1 MGGNFRNAVARP
13 GGFARD
19 KIIMFDGHPFPEGLH
34 MEEEGLRSAL
44 AVGGE
49 GPLVGKELLSPEG
62 NPRQSVSLLHSPY
75 VQEIRLDIVQSLAYS
90 PDGQEMGRQDIPAH
104 AAQGKDV
111 DGLVAHPDGF
121 RGRNGF
127 AEGDPVDVKIFL
139 RFQSMKKG
147 KNPGNRTPVFVT
159 ERRQQPA
166 QREVRC
172 YG

>member
-1 MGGNFRNAVARP
+1 
-13 GGFARD
+13 
-19 KIIMFDGHPFPEGLH
+19 

-49 GPLVGKELLSPEG
+49 GSLVGKELLSPEG
-62 NPRQSVSLLHSPY
+62 NPRQSVSLLHAPY
-75 VQEIRLDIVQSLAYS
+75 VQEVRLDIVQGFAYS

-104 AAQGKDV
+104 AAQGKNV

-147 KNPGNRTPVFVT
+147 KIQGIV
-159 ERRQQPA
+159 RRSLLRKDVSSRPRGRSA
-166 QREVRC
+166 AMANTGRRRLIGMDWKEEARLA
-172 YG
+172 GG

>member
-1 MGGNFRNAVARP
+1 
-13 GGFARD
+13 
-19 KIIMFDGHPFPEGLH
+19 

-49 GPLVGKELLSPEG
+49 GSLVGKELLSPEG
-62 NPRQSVSLLHSPY
+62 NPRQSVSLLHAPY
-75 VQEIRLDIVQSLAYS
+75 VQEVRLDIVQGLAYS

-104 AAQGKDV
+104 AAQGKNV

-139 RFQSMKKG
+139 RFQSMKREKSRESYAGPYYG
-147 KNPGNRTPVFVT
+147 KTSAAGPEGGPLLWLIRDGGV
-159 ERRQQPA
+159 
-166 QREVRC
+166 
-172 YG
+172 

>member
-1 MGGNFRNAVARP
+1 
-13 GGFARD
+13 
-19 KIIMFDGHPFPEGLH
+19 

-49 GPLVGKELLSPEG
+49 GSLVGKELLSPEG
-62 NPRQSVSLLHSPY
+62 NPRQSVSLLHAPY
-75 VQEIRLDIVQSLAYS
+75 VQEVRLDIVQGLAYS

-104 AAQGKDV
+104 AAQGKNM
-111 DGLVAHPDGF
+111 DGLVAHLDGF
-121 RGRNGF
+121 RCRNGF

-147 KNPGNRTPVFVT
+147 KNPGNRTPVLVT

-166 QREVRC
+166 QGEVRC